1 MNDNNAIL
9 GPSSSPET
17 NAITEALAKAQA
29 EYPIVAYDSNNP
41 HFKSKFAS
49 YAQCCDSLR
58 GPLTK
63 HGLALP
69 DFRPGLVGGQWI
81 VVGTL
86 RHKGGQWISG
96 VAPLLMP
103 KGDMQAF
110 GAAMTYA
117 KRTLLMALVGGFSGE
132 ADDDGHSVSE
142 QPAPRPEARDG
153 KATAKHL
160 GGRVQEGLGQG
171 GGPSMSG
178 YQRFICV
185 GNLTKDVESRMVGES
200 ELAKFSVAVNGYK
213 DSVEFFDCEFWKPG
227 RVTQFLDRGVQV
239 LVEGEIQTQQWE
251 KDGERKS
258 RKVVRVL
265 RLQLLGQKKKESVEE
280 EEFAT
285 DFR

>member
-132 ADDDGHSVSE
+132 ADDDGHSVSD
-142 QPAPRPEARDG
+142 QPAPRPEARVG
-153 KATAKHL
+153 TATAKHL
-160 GGRVQEGLGQG
+160 AYQQDAISAVAKADSREHAQKALDTVRLRAREKAIPVEVFHRVE
-171 GGPSMSG
+171 
-178 YQRFICV
+178 
-185 GNLTKDVESRMVGES
+185 
-200 ELAKFSVAVNGYK
+200 A
-213 DSVEFFDCEFWKPG
+213 EFKKVWDKEE
-227 RVTQFLDRGVQV
+227 VQ
-239 LVEGEIQTQQWE
+239 
-251 KDGERKS
+251 
-258 RKVVRVL
+258 
-265 RLQLLGQKKKESVEE
+265 
-280 EEFAT
+280 A
-285 DFR
+285 